1 MKRLLAYLFIVL
13 GLGLVAN
20 VKADD
25 IRDFQIEGMSI
36 GDSALDYMN
45 EKEFNQSKLLDDFKD
60 KKYSAREFKNFGFM
74 KVYKTLHINY
84 LTNDKK
90 YIIQGISGIVNFKYS
105 INKCHK
111 QKDIIKDE
119 LKSLFPNAKLQKG
132 KKKFANTLGKGHWE
146 GYAYILNSGD
156 LAIITCYDYSS
167 GYEDHLRI
175 SIRNKKYNDWLLNEA
190 YN

>member
-1 MKRLLAYLFIVL
+1 MRVFLSVLFLIFSL
-13 GLGLVAN
+13 QSWT
-20 VKADD
+20 KADD
-25 IRDFQIEGMSI
+25 IRDLQIEGMSI

-45 EKEFNQSKLLDDFKD
+45 EKEFNQSKLLNDFKD
-60 KKYSAREFKNFGFM
+60 KKYSAREFINFGFM
-74 KVYKTLHINY
+74 KVYETLNINY

-90 YIIQGISGIVNFKYS
+90 YIIQGISGIIKFKDS

-119 LKSLFPNAKLQKG
+119 LKSLFPNAELKKG
-132 KKKFANTLGKGHWE
+132 KKKFASALGKGHWE

-167 GYEDHLRI
+167 GYVDHLRI
-175 SIRNKKYNDWLLNEA
+175 SIRYKKYNDWLINKA
-190 YN
+190 YK